1 METPMKMPLDS
12 QLDPEKIEAILLINK
27 MLKALEDPYC
37 DDASREV
44 LLSTLGILAKT
55 YTECVDNTEN

>member
-1 METPMKMPLDS
+1 MNKMPLDS

-27 MLKALEDPYC
+27 MLQTIEDPNC

-44 LLSTLGILAKT
+44 LLTTFLLGMLVT
-55 YTECVDNTEN
+55 F